1 MIPTMETRMV
11 VLGHVQRG
19 GSPTSFDRIL
29 ATKFGD
35 MAGNLASAGSFI
47 IYLFSYNL
55 ISFLFLLKFHRRFWK
70 DGCLERAD
78 DRSHHHYWRS
88 RTSKSMIFYSS
99 SPVYKLCFTT

>member
-35 MAGNLASAGSFI
+35 MAGNLASAGSFF
-47 IYLFSYNL
+47 IYLFSCIL
-55 ISFLFLLKFHRRFWK
+55 FSFLFFSFFPYV
-70 DGCLERAD
+70 
-78 DRSHHHYWRS
+78 S
-88 RTSKSMIFYSS
+88 
-99 SPVYKLCFTT
+99 